1 MKKKVFYIALLC
13 FSVQGLSAVAQV
25 LKSDLTL
32 LKGAP
37 VLDAEEYVDPYWD
50 LAWHGKVASYG
61 DPESQFLVAQIYEQ
75 GKLVPRDL
83 KKALSYYKKAAEQ
96 KHVESCM
103 KLGQIY
109 ADNTWV
115 KADEEQSLF
124 WYRRA
129 AEQGYVQAQIQM
141 SHLLEARKQYMEAT
155 EWMEKAMRQM
165 FPNEPDLTRVSP
177 DLERLSRLKGKVL

>member
-1 MKKKVFYIALLC
+1 MKKKVFYTALLC
-13 FSVQGLSAVAQV
+13 FCIQSVPTVAQV

-109 ADNTWV
+109 ADNKWV
-115 KADEEQSLF
+115 KTDADQSLF

-129 AEQGYVQAQIQM
+129 AEQGYVPAQIQM
-141 SHLLEARKQYMEAT
+141 SHLLEGRKQYAEAA

-165 FPNEPDLTRVSP
+165 FPDEADLTRVSP
-177 DLERLSRLKGKVL
+177 DLERLNRLKGDAI